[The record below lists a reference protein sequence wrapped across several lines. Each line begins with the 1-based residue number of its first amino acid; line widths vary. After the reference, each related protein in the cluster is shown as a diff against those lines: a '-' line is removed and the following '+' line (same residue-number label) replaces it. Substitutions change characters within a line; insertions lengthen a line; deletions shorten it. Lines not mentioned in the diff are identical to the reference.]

1 MDVIGLVPEEQNF
14 LFRTLAATLHLG
26 NLRFSKAGDGSR
38 VQNRDGIPPPPPT
51 LSTPTYIS
59 FSTELN
65 ICAEL
70 LRHDPDALERAL
82 TIRTVSAGSGGGSN
96 TVSVPLDEPTVWVP
110 LTLPRK
116 LF

>member
-14 LFRTLAATLHLG
+14 LFRTLAAILHLG

-38 VQNRDGIPPPPPT
+38 VQNRDGT
-51 LSTPTYIS
+51 LSLPLPSQPPLTP

-96 TVSVPLDEPTVWVP
+96 TVSVPLDEPTVEF
-110 LTLPRK
+110 LPY
-116 LF
+116 